1 MYEYLN
7 SIAKKYLT
15 KELRRNFFKKFDLKD
30 LFRRCEKEMDILY
43 ERNLL
48 FIVEHLY
55 KFKKENKN
63 VKYHFRGTI
72 NNLLL
77 LYVLDISYVNPLEYN
92 LPYELFNDKTINV
105 DIINEPSILFI
116 NYLNKQADDF
126 KIIHGN
132 FIKEDIRE
140 INKLLEN
147 HYLLL
152 PCGYLDNSMLLKFN
166 DLDTLETIDD
176 YRNYK
181 DKYMTIRIDEKDIIR
196 CDNVCLDNIFT
207 NDFEKEISKILK
219 PKTINDYIKI
229 KSMAHGVN
237 VWDCNQD
244 KLFSKKKIKID
255 TLIATREDILEY
267 LLNHKIER
275 NIALEIT
282 MFISLGKMKKEPD
295 KWNEYVTVMKKYNC
309 EDMYINIFSKILFIF
324 GRGQAVSECLF
335 VLDKDHYDINNYYD
349 NKKNKEIRNEKI

>member
-7 SIAKKYLT
+7 SIAREYLT
-15 KELRRNFFKKFDLKD
+15 KELRRNFFKKFDSKD

-43 ERNLL
+43 ERDLI
-48 FIVEHLY
+48 FVVEHLY

-63 VKYHFRGTI
+63 VRYHFRGTI

-116 NYLNKQADDF
+116 NYLNKQADNF
-126 KIIHGN
+126 KIVHGN

-140 INKLLEN
+140 INKFLEN

-196 CDNVCLDNIFT
+196 CDNVCLDNVFT
-207 NDFEKEISKILK
+207 NDFEREISKILK

-229 KSMAHGVN
+229 KSMAHGTD
-237 VWDCNQD
+237 VWKNNQD
-244 KLFSKKKIKID
+244 KLFKEKKINLD
-255 TLIATREDILEY
+255 NLITTREDILEY

-282 MFISLGKMKKEPD
+282 MFISLGKMKKEPI
-295 KWNEYVTVMKKYNC
+295 KWNEYVKVMKKYNC
-309 EDMYINIFSKILFIF
+309 EDLFIEIFSKILFIF
-324 GRGQAVSECLF
+324 GKGQAVSECLY
-335 VLDKDHYDINNYYD
+335 VLDKDNYY
-349 NKKNKEIRNEKI
+349 I

>member
-7 SIAKKYLT
+7 NIAKEYLT

-43 ERNLL
+43 EKDLL
-48 FIVEHLY
+48 FVVEHLY

-63 VKYHFRGTI
+63 VRYHFRGTI

-116 NYLNKQADDF
+116 NYLNKQADNF
-126 KIIHGN
+126 KVVYGN

-140 INKLLEN
+140 VNKFLEN

-152 PCGYLDNSMLLKFN
+152 PCGYLDNSMLLKFD

-196 CDNVCLDNIFT
+196 CDNVCLDNVFT
-207 NDFEKEISKILK
+207 NDFEREISKILK

-229 KSMAHGVN
+229 KSMAHGTD
-237 VWDCNQD
+237 VWNNNQD
-244 KLFSKKKIKID
+244 KLFKEKKINLD
-255 TLIATREDILEY
+255 NLITTREDILEY
-267 LLNHKIER
+267 LLNHKIDKDV
-275 NIALEIT
+275 ALDIT
-282 MFISLGKMKKEPD
+282 IFISLGQAQKEPI
-295 KWNEYVTVMKKYNC
+295 KWEQYIKIMKNNKC
-309 EDMYINIFSKILFIF
+309 EEMFIDVFSKILFIF
-324 GRGQAVSECLF
+324 GRGQAVSDCLY
-335 VLDKDHYDINNYYD
+335 VLDKNNYIG
-349 NKKNKEIRNEKI
+349 E